1 MNKEQELKTMIV
13 LSLALLILFIIFKL
27 KVFLLLV
34 AIFLLLALIGG
45 KPSYLISKYWVNFA
59 EFLGKVNSKVIIFI
73 TYYLFIT
80 PFAIIYR
87 LFNKKQVC
95 DFFDKKEDSLYISLS
110 SENTAFEDIHFFFNL
125 FFGLKNK
132 FLAFN
137 GLLFKDLKLI
147 IFFFL
152 LSIFI
157 DESKFE
163 DIF

>member
-1 MNKEQELKTMIV
+1 MLYLHSIFFQLLIKIKNSKINCMNKEQELKTMIV

-45 KPSYLISKYWVNFA
+45 KPSYLISKYWINFA

-95 DFFDKKEDSLYISLS
+95 DFFDKKES
-110 SENTAFEDIHFFFNL
+110 SY
-125 FFGLKNK
+125 
-132 FLAFN
+132 
-137 GLLFKDLKLI
+137 FKDVNKKYEKKDLEQLW
-147 IFFFL
+147 
-152 LSIFI
+152 
-157 DESKFE
+157 
-163 DIF
+163 